1 MRSSSRVHY
10 TLFEACARWEK
21 NLFDILGW
29 ASKGKLR
36 LEAGIPY
43 ANTESG
49 PLAGAVELNAA
60 DLMRLARIDGA
71 APKKMR
77 VYRVRVLDQPENT
90 DWVFVSDET
99 GQAGIEISIEDI
111 LIPAE
116 EYRRFEE
123 ENDLGPPRRVSTAGQ
138 TKHNWEGMFAALC
151 KRIFVSGL
159 PETKENL
166 VREMESYFL
175 NTAAGEA
182 PDISTIRKKVSP
194 IWAELREAG

>member
-1 MRSSSRVHY
+1 M
-10 TLFEACARWEK
+10 FE
-21 NLFDILGW
+21 ILGW

-43 ANTESG
+43 AQTETG
-49 PLAGAVELNAA
+49 PIAGAVELNAA

-71 APKKMR
+71 APKRMR
-77 VYRVRVLDQPENT
+77 VYRVKVLDDDERP
-90 DWVFVSDET
+90 DWIFVSDET

-116 EYRRFEE
+116 EYRRFED
-123 ENDLGPPRRVSTAGQ
+123 ENDLGPPRRVTTAGQ

-151 KRIFVSGL
+151 KRIFETGL

-166 VREMESYFL
+166 VREMECYFIDSG
-175 NTAAGEA
+175 AGEV
-182 PDISTIRKKVSP
+182 PDISTIRKKVGP